1 MKKGIFLLPILVLF
15 VQSCI
20 YHREDDV
27 YRPSYNAEI
36 LEREAFENSIELL
49 PARSVIK
56 SGKIYVKDDYAFI
69 NEVNVG
75 FHIFNYSNPENPVA
89 ISFLKVPGATDL
101 SIRNN
106 IFYINQAVDLVT
118 LAYQPTSNT
127 YQFLHRNR
135 NMFPQKQSP
144 NGDYT
149 PLTENQIIINWIPNE

>member
-1 MKKGIFLLPILVLF
+1 MKKGIFLLPIFVFL

-20 YHREDDV
+20 FQHDDEV
-27 YRPSYNAEI
+27 YPPSYNAEI
-36 LEREAFENSIELL
+36 MEREAFENSIQLL

-69 NEVNVG
+69 NEVNEG
-75 FHIFNYSNPENPVA
+75 FHIFNYSNPENPIP

-106 IFYINQAVDLVT
+106 VFYINQAVDLVT

-127 YQFLHRNR
+127 YQFLYRNR

-144 NGDYT
+144 GGDYT
-149 PLTENQIIINWIPNE
+149 PLTENQIIINWIPN

>member
-1 MKKGIFLLPILVLF
+1 MKKGIFLLPIFVFL

-20 YHREDDV
+20 FQHDDEV
-27 YRPSYNAEI
+27 YSPSYNAEI
-36 LEREAFENSIELL
+36 MEREAFENSIQLL

-69 NEVNVG
+69 NEVNEG
-75 FHIFNYSNPENPVA
+75 FHIFNYSNPENPIP

-106 IFYINQAVDLVT
+106 VFYINQAVDLVT

-127 YQFLHRNR
+127 YQFLYRNR

-144 NGDYT
+144 GGDYT
-149 PLTENQIIINWIPNE
+149 PLTENQIIINWIPN